1 MPVLRSRVPVL
12 AFLAVFLALVTPSAR
27 AIPAF
32 ARMHKTSC
40 QTCHI
45 GFPKL
50 NAFGEAFRLGGYRM
64 PGEMQPEEKQQPLG
78 AEPMS
83 SKAGTEAMPAQA
95 EPKPADAEMKP
106 MPGMEAPKSEPRA
119 PVAVAETKMWPY
131 AIWPSDMPAHIPL
144 ALNIKMASVYAS
156 SLDENGR
163 SVTKNDFQFPQEANL
178 FAAGT
183 LGEHMSFLTEVTW
196 AENPDGSSGTEL
208 EHASLHIN
216 SPFGPRNLVNFKIGK
231 LAPDL
236 ADGFQEMW
244 ISTDNPIETLFAFNP
259 IGINGGTGLSEE
271 MGAISLPAMV
281 KGFEIYGVAVHRLF
295 YTLGIANGLGP
306 SAGGNTDGNASKDV
320 YARVDYKFGGMG
332 LDGDTTGVT
341 LPPENWR
348 ERSLRVGLLG
358 YSGNGKGIDFPM
370 QDPSGM
376 PVNIQDRTFNRAGVY
391 GSWYFDDLNLF
402 GVYLRGRDRLDTF
415 SQDGT
420 LITSFN
426 GSYDTWFLQ
435 SDYVIF
441 PPLQASLRYEDLR
454 PADRQ
459 AESLRFLN
467 ASLSYFAYANVKAM
481 LEYRRDLR
489 ESKNYSLNTVLR
501 FAF

>member
-1 MPVLRSRVPVL
+1 MRVHGSRVAML
-12 AFLAVFLALVTPSAR
+12 AFLAGSMFFALFPPA
-27 AIPAF
+27 ANALPAF

-78 AEPMS
+78 AE
-83 SKAGTEAMPAQA
+83 AMPAEA
-95 EPKPADAEMKP
+95 ETKPAASEMKP
-106 MPGMEAPKSEPRA
+106 MPGMAPPKPGPVA
-119 PVAVAETKMWPY
+119 PVAIAGTKMWPK
-131 AIWPSDMPAHIPL
+131 AILPSDMPAHIPL
-144 ALNIKMASVYAS
+144 ALNVKMASVYAS
-156 SLDENGR
+156 SLDESGR
-163 SVTKNDFQFPQEANL
+163 SLTKNDFQLPQEANL
-178 FAAGT
+178 FSGGT
-183 LGEHMSFLTEVTW
+183 FGEHMSFLTEVTW

-208 EHASLHIN
+208 EHAQLHIN
-216 SPFGPRNLVNFKIGK
+216 SPFGRKNLVNFKIGK
-231 LAPDL
+231 FAPDL
-236 ADGFQEMW
+236 AAGFQEMW
-244 ISTDNPIETLFAFNP
+244 ISTDNGIETLFAFNP
-259 IGINGGTGLSEE
+259 IGMTGGTGLTSD
-271 MGAISLPAMV
+271 MGGISVPAMV
-281 KGFEIYGVAVHRLF
+281 KGFEMYGVAAHRFF
-295 YTLGIANGLGP
+295 YTVGVVNGLGP
-306 SAGGNTDGNASKDV
+306 SASGNTDGNASKDV

-348 ERSLRVGLLG
+348 ERSLRVGILG

-370 QDPSGM
+370 QDASGM

-415 SQDGT
+415 GEEGM

-426 GSYDTWFLQ
+426 GTYDTWFLQ
-435 SDYVIF
+435 SDYVIL
-441 PPLQASLRYEDLR
+441 PPLQASLRYENLR

-459 AESLRFLN
+459 ARSLRFLN
-467 ASLSYFAYANVKAM
+467 ASLSFFAYANVKAM

-489 ESKNYSLNTVLR
+489 ESKNYSLNTILR